1 LPIATFYGLNAKT
14 SNLSP
19 LLSTQPS
26 TAQLNETVYNNRYTE
41 LNNSNEKQEQILK
54 EK

>member
-1 LPIATFYGLNAKT
+1 MPITTFYGSNTKT
-14 SNLSP
+14 SNQSP

-41 LNNSNEKQEQILK
+41 LNNSIEKQELILK